1 MSNDPINQTET
12 IKRLLT
18 TVHTIAVVGISSNPE
33 RAGYY
38 VPEYL
43 QSQGYRIIPV
53 NPNLSQALGERAYP
67 DLGSVPDPFDLVLLF
82 RRSEEVQPFVEQ
94 AIQLGAKAVW
104 MQKGIVNEAAA
115 QIARQAGLDVVMDA
129 CMKEQHEEYVKD

>member
-1 MSNDPINQTET
+1 MSNDPIDQTKT
-12 IKRLLT
+12 IKHLLA

-43 QSQGYRIIPV
+43 QSQGYHIIPV

-82 RRSEEVQPFVEQ
+82 RRSEDVQPFVEQ

-129 CMKEQHEEYVKD
+129 CMKEQHEEYAIG